1 MNRNTESHFATVPT
15 LNIRRSKFKRPHDH
29 KSTFNVGELVPI
41 YYDGTIMPGDSV
53 KMRMSEVIRMMTPIT
68 PVMDMMY
75 ADTYFFFVPYRLV
88 WDHFKQF
95 WGENDTAPWTQQ
107 NEYKIPKIKAPEAG
121 WKKGSL
127 ADHFGYPTK
136 IGGYEK
142 SALPFRCYVAVV
154 NRWFRDQ
161 NLKNPCYLSKGDA
174 TIQGTDKTT
183 LGASYDYVVDIEKG
197 AAPFIVARSQDMF
210 STCLPEPQ
218 KGPEVTIPL
227 GTQAPIVGTNEETLW
242 SGFTHWTAGDNKE
255 IAFARR
261 ADNQA
266 LVPYEYE
273 NPGNAMPL
281 NTSTTLKVDLTNAIG
296 ASINQLRQA
305 YAIQKF
311 YENQAR
317 GGSRYIEVIKG
328 HFEVQSSDAR
338 LQDPEYI
345 GGKRIPISIN
355 QVVGHDQGVS
365 PQEGLPIGTTG
376 AYSVTTDKNE
386 DLFTFSA
393 EEHGAIIGLCCIRT
407 EHSFQQGIN
416 RQFSMEDLFDFYT
429 PELANLGEMSV
440 KNDEIY
446 LDGTDTDNEVWGY
459 QEAWYWYRYYPNQIC
474 GELRSNYDES
484 LDIWHWADYYSE
496 RPSLGSEWIDEPK
509 ENVTRTIAIQNHDQ
523 FFADFYF
530 EPIYTRPMP
539 LYSVPGLTGH
549 Y

>member
-15 LNIRRSKFKRPHDH
+15 LNIRRSKFKRPHDR
-29 KSTFNVGELVPI
+29 KDTFNVGELVPI
-41 YYDGTIMPGDSV
+41 YYDGTIMPGDTV

-95 WGENDTAPWTQQ
+95 WGENDTAPWTQT
-107 NEYKIPKIKAPEAG
+107 NEYKIPKIKAPQNG
-121 WKKGSL
+121 WLKGSL
-127 ADHFGYPTK
+127 ADHFAYPTK

-142 SALPFRCYVAVV
+142 SALPFRVYTAVV

-183 LGASYDYVVDIEKG
+183 LGQSYDYVVDTEKG

-227 GTQAPIVGTNEETLW
+227 GETAPLMGAEAPIGVTDNDLVGKKLQFYKDANGVVGMATSELPQETL
-242 SGFTHWTAGDNKE
+242 SNSSQ
-255 IAFARR
+255 IS
-261 ADNQA
+261 
-266 LVPYEYE
+266 LVTDLS
-273 NPGNAMPL
+273 NA
-281 NTSTTLKVDLTNAIG
+281 VG
-296 ASINQLRQA
+296 ASINMLRQA
-305 YAIQKF
+305 YMIQKF

-317 GGSRYIEVIKG
+317 SGSRYIEVIKG
-328 HFEVQSSDAR
+328 HFNVQSSDAR

-365 PQEGLPIGTTG
+365 PSDGLPMGTTG

-393 EEHGAIIGLCCIRT
+393 EEHGAIIGLICVRT

-416 RQFSMEDLFDFYT
+416 RQYSMEDLFDFYT
-429 PELANLGEMSV
+429 PELANLGELSV

-446 LDGTDTDNEVWGY
+446 LDGTDADNEVWGF
-459 QEAWYWYRYYPNQIC
+459 QEAWYWYRYYPNEIC

-484 LDIWHWADYYSE
+484 LDIWHWGDYYSE
-496 RPSLGSEWIDEPK
+496 RPTLGSDWIDEPK
-509 ENVTRTIAIQNHDQ
+509 ENVARTLAIQNHDQ
-523 FFADFYF
+523 LFADFYF

>member
-29 KSTFNVGELVPI
+29 KSTFNIGELVPI
-41 YYDGTIMPGDSV
+41 FYDGTIMPGDTV

-75 ADTYFFFVPYRLV
+75 ADTYFFFVPYRLI
-88 WDHFKQF
+88 WEHFKQF
-95 WGENDTAPWTQQ
+95 WGENDTAPWKQN
-107 NEYKIPKIKAPEAG
+107 NEYKIPKIKAPETG

-136 IGGYEK
+136 IGNYEK
-142 SALPFRCYVAVV
+142 SALPFRAYVAVV

-161 NLKNPCYLSKGDA
+161 NLKNPCYLTLGDT
-174 TIQGTDKTT
+174 TIQGTDKTD
-183 LGASYDYVVDIEKG
+183 LGNSYDYVVDTEKG
-197 AAPFIVARSQDMF
+197 AAPYIVARSQDMF

-227 GTQAPIVGTNEETLW
+227 GDIAPIKATKIEGLENRYPSSWTDPSELLAIGIGTPATLGTAINLHGKENLTNPATQSNLVG
-242 SGFTHWTAGDNKE
+242 
-255 IAFARR
+255 
-261 ADNQA
+261 
-266 LVPYEYE
+266 LV
-273 NPGNAMPL
+273 
-281 NTSTTLKVDLTNAIG
+281 TDLSNAIG

-317 GGSRYIEVIKG
+317 GGTRYIEVIKG
-328 HFEVQSSDAR
+328 HFNVQSSDAR

-355 QVVGHDQGVS
+355 QVVGHDQNS
-365 PQEGLPIGTTG
+365 ESIPMGTTG

-393 EEHGAIIGLCCIRT
+393 EEHGAIIGLVTIRT
-407 EHSFQQGIN
+407 EHSYQQGIN
-416 RQFSMEDLFDFYT
+416 KQFSMEDIFDFYT
-429 PELANLGEMSV
+429 PELANLGEVSV
-440 KNDEIY
+440 KNDEIF
-446 LDGTDTDNEVWGY
+446 LDGTNADNEVFGF

-474 GELRSNYDES
+474 GELRSNYDQS
-484 LDIWHWADYYSE
+484 LDIWHWGDYYES
-496 RPSLGSEWIDEPK
+496 RPILGSEWIDEPK
-509 ENVTRTIAIQNHDQ
+509 ENVQRTIAIQNHDQ